1 MTGCSP
7 PASGSTPATWWR
19 GASSGGWPPCAGN
32 EVTSVA
38 LADATRTLKRVPAEY
53 FDVARVFFG

>member
-1 MTGCSP
+1 MV
-7 PASGSTPATWWR
+7 AR
-19 GASSGGWPPCAGN
+19 GEFGRMAALRGN
-32 EVTSVA
+32 EVTSIP

>member
-1 MTGCSP
+1 MV
-7 PASGSTPATWWR
+7 AR
-19 GASSGGWPPCAGN
+19 GEFGKMAALRGN
-32 EVTSVA
+32 EVTSIP